1 MKKIM
6 DVLPRYIDIRNKN
19 DSNNQECITVNA
31 LQNRF
36 DVFVP
41 QKDEKGANN
50 VGRGITTPVFGND
63 EGPFISWIEKSL
75 QAALPGMSAAIEDAK
90 KAPVLKQDTTKSPE
104 QKLAEEKKKIEQKKK
119 SELEKKLAEQN
130 AAKNAEKE
138 KAQQEKK
145 VNELVTSEKE

>member
-1 MKKIM
+1 MKKIAFLLTSFM
-6 DVLPRYIDIRNKN
+6 LLSCWKNNKEGEQYYAEDNAPIDTTLV
-19 DSNNQECITVNA
+19 DSV
-31 LQNRF
+31 
-36 DVFVP
+36 
-41 QKDEKGANN
+41 
-50 VGRGITTPVFGND
+50 VGKTSF
-63 EGPFISWIEKSL
+63 
-75 QAALPGMSAAIEDAK
+75 SAINSAIEDAK

-145 VNELVTSEKE
+145 VNELVTPEKE

>member
-1 MKKIM
+1 MKKIAILIT
-6 DVLPRYIDIRNKN
+6 VITLTSCWK
-19 DSNNQECITVNA
+19 NNQEEEQYYAEDNSPIDTTLVDSVVGQASFSAVN
-31 LQNRF
+31 
-36 DVFVP
+36 
-41 QKDEKGANN
+41 
-50 VGRGITTPVFGND
+50 
-63 EGPFISWIEKSL
+63 S
-75 QAALPGMSAAIEDAK
+75 AIEDAK

-145 VNELVTSEKE
+145 VNELVTPEKE